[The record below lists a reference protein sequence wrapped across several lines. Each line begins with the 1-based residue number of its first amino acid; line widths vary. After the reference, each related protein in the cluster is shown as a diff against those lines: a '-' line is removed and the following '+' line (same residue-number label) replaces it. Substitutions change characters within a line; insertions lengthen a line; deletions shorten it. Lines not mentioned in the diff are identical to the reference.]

1 MTATIHQDSEKGFES
16 PVKQTSSKMTHF
28 MGHNHNRIFLTARIQ
43 QNEAVNV
50 VFQSSMKCKSKM

>member
-28 MGHNHNRIFLTARIQ
+28 MGHNHN
-43 QNEAVNV
+43 
-50 VFQSSMKCKSKM
+50 KMYA

>member
-43 QNEAVNV
+43 QNEADIVGLY
-50 VFQSSMKCKSKM
+50 SSIKC

>member
-16 PVKQTSSKMTHF
+16 SVKQTSSKMTHF

-43 QNEAVNV
+43 QNEADIVGLY
-50 VFQSSMKCKSKM
+50 SSIKC